1 MDDFA
6 EIVVLVFG
14 DNAAGE
20 WECRE
25 TINCPNEVRHEEVC
39 IMRGIPRDELVNRG
53 EIGGSGVG
61 PLQAP

>member
-1 MDDFA
+1 
-6 EIVVLVFG
+6 VLVFG